1 MAAPRERTPADRA
14 PEFFV
19 LPRRGCLWRADD
31 GEFRFFLGMLGG
43 GDPHRWAQLT
53 LRQCSKVLALLTA
66 HFIADGESVA
76 PFGSATG
83 KHLASVFCCHSC
95 AKPMLI
101 APLAIARL
109 KSAFH
114 GFKLLFI
121 VRNKHKNYDIFFVK
135 TSLCLAPFIVD
146 LAPIFVHVFSAG
158 SE

>member
-1 MAAPRERTPADRA
+1 M
-14 PEFFV
+14 
-19 LPRRGCLWRADD
+19 
-31 GEFRFFLGMLGG
+31 
-43 GDPHRWAQLT
+43 
-53 LRQCSKVLALLTA
+53 LALLTA

-83 KHLASVFCCHSC
+83 KHLATVFCCHSC
-95 AKPMLI
+95 AKSMLI

-114 GFKLLFI
+114 GFKLFI
-121 VRNKHKNYDIFFVK
+121 VRNERQKYYIFFVK

-146 LAPIFVHVFSAG
+146 LAPIFAHVSSAG

>member
-1 MAAPRERTPADRA
+1 
-14 PEFFV
+14 
-19 LPRRGCLWRADD
+19 
-31 GEFRFFLGMLGG
+31 
-43 GDPHRWAQLT
+43 
-53 LRQCSKVLALLTA
+53 VLALLTA

-83 KHLASVFCCHSC
+83 KNFATVFCCHSR
-95 AKPMLI
+95 AKSMLI

-121 VRNKHKNYDIFFVK
+121 VRNERQKYYIFFVK

-146 LAPIFVHVFSAG
+146 LAPIFAHVSSAG